1 MLGYDE
7 TFKAMADSTRRTI
20 LRMLRSGPRTAGELA
35 EGLGISPSALSFHL
49 KVLKSAG
56 LIVDQRRGQFI
67 VYRLNTSVVEDLL
80 RFMFDQFGHGA
91 TDDVPMAVSEGISER
106 DATAIADGSEKPEA
120 SS

>member
-7 TFKAMADSTRRTI
+7 TFKAMADATRRTI
-20 LRMLRSGPRTAGELA
+20 LRMLRAGPRNAGELA
-35 EGLGISPSALSFHL
+35 DALGVSPSALSFHL
-49 KVLKSAG
+49 KVLKSAD

-80 RFMFDQFGHGA
+80 RFMFDQFGHDA
-91 TDDVPMAVSEGISER
+91 MDDRPTAEGITEM
-106 DATAIADGSEKPEA
+106 DASATADGSKKPEA